1 MPELREALE
10 SAIQQSEAATP
21 ETVPEATASAETT
34 PEPAE
39 ENKPAAESAS
49 VPTDDKPELP
59 TVEKTDDDAPKKEA
73 VAGEQKKPETEEE
86 RRQHRID
93 RAPQSW
99 KKEAKGEWAALPLH
113 VRQEIHKREADI
125 TRTLNQTA
133 PDRQLAEQFKQTVQ
147 PFMARIQANGVNP
160 LQAVEGLFKADL
172 MLATASKGERA
183 KYMADLIKQYDVDIE
198 ALDNALVG
206 AAQPQSQQS
215 PDIAALV
222 QQQLQQA
229 LAPILQREQQ
239 TRQQAQ
245 QQVEQTVEQMAL
257 NPDYPYFDD
266 VREDMADVIEI
277 NAKRGVAISLE
288 EAYSRAVRMNPET
301 VGLMERQS
309 TMQTAEQRHLQAQR
323 AKVAASSVTGAPAG
337 AGGQMQ
343 VGDGSLRGAIEAAFS
358 GQRI

>member
-1 MPELREALE
+1 MELREALE
-10 SAIQQSEAATP
+10 SAIQQSEETAAAEP
-21 ETVPEATASAETT
+21 QTVPESASA
-34 PEPAE
+34 PEPVAE
-39 ENKPAAESAS
+39 EKPVDTPVDGVEKQDEAPKADAAEKPAAA
-49 VPTDDKPELP
+49 DKDAKP
-59 TVEKTDDDAPKKEA
+59 VE
-73 VAGEQKKPETEEE
+73 KKPETEEE

-93 RAPQSW
+93 RPPQSW
-99 KKEAKGEWAALPLH
+99 KKEAKGEWNNLPLH
-113 VRQEIHKREADI
+113 IRQEVHKREAEI
-125 TRTLNQTA
+125 TRVLNQTA

-160 LQAVEGLFKADL
+160 LQAVEGLFKADY
-172 MLATASKGERA
+172 MLATANKADRA

-229 LAPILQREQQ
+229 LAPIMQREQAQ
-239 TRQQAQ
+239 REQAQ
-245 QQVEQTVEQMAL
+245 QQVTQTVEQMVL

-266 VREDMADVIEI
+266 VREDMADIIEI

-301 VGLMERQS
+301 AGLMERQS

-337 AGGQMQ
+337 AGSQMQ

>member
-10 SAIQQSEAATP
+10 SAIQQSEETAAAEP
-21 ETVPEATASAETT
+21 QTVPESAST
-34 PEPAE
+34 PEPVAE
-39 ENKPAAESAS
+39 EKPVDTPADGVEKQDEAPKTDAAEKPAAA
-49 VPTDDKPELP
+49 D
-59 TVEKTDDDAPKKEA
+59 KEA
-73 VAGEQKKPETEEE
+73 AAEQPKKPETEEE

-172 MLATASKGERA
+172 MLATASKADRA

-245 QQVEQTVEQMAL
+245 QQVQQTVEQMAL
-257 NPDYPYFDD
+257 NPDFPYFED
-266 VREDMADVIEI
+266 VREDMADII
-277 NAKRGVAISLE
+277 DMNARRGVAISLE

-301 VGLMERQS
+301 AGLMERQH
-309 TMQTAEQRHLQAQR
+309 TMQTAEQRNLQAQR
-323 AKVAASSVTGAPAG
+323 AKLAASSVSGAPAS
-337 AGGQMQ
+337 GGVQQ
-343 VGDGSLRGAIEAAFS
+343 HVGDGSLRGAIEAAFS

>member
-10 SAIQQSEAATP
+10 SAITQAEAAAP
-21 ETVPEATASAETT
+21 ENVPEAAASVETT
-34 PEPAE
+34 PEPAAE
-39 ENKPAAESAS
+39 AEPASKPEAAPADEKAEAPAAEKA
-49 VPTDDKPELP
+49 
-59 TVEKTDDDAPKKEA
+59 DDDAPKKEA
-73 VAGEQKKPETEEE
+73 AAEQPKKPETEEE

-172 MLATASKGERA
+172 MLATASKGDRA

-229 LAPILQREQQ
+229 LAPILQREQAQ
-239 TRQQAQ
+239 RQQAQ
-245 QQVEQTVEQMAL
+245 QQVQQTVEEMAVD
-257 NPDYPYFDD
+257 PKYPFFED
-266 VREDMADVIEI
+266 VREDMADII
-277 NAKRGVAISLE
+277 DLNARKGIYISLD
-288 EAYSRAVRMNPET
+288 EAYNKAVRLNDATHGQLEHQQ
-301 VGLMERQS
+301 V
-309 TMQTAEQRHLQAQR
+309 MQTAEQRNLQAQR
-323 AKVAASSVTGAPAG
+323 AKLAASSVSGAPAS
-337 AGGQMQ
+337 GGVQQ
-343 VGDGSLRGAIEAAFS
+343 HVGDGSLRGAIEAAFS